1 MFYRT
6 YIKLC
11 ISLLIF
17 LIIESCIT
25 RKSISNKQSYNEINI
40 SYCFMLDDFENIFQI
55 NNNKVFVFRKNT
67 NLKINSID
75 TIDCLKLSKNENAK
89 IIYSINNVINLN
101 DKYINN
107 QVLDGIEWKIDI
119 NYDGKEKTIEI
130 FNSCV
135 PQVDSLFIIVNSILE
150 KKIKKIPLTC
160 EYSN

>member
-1 MFYRT
+1 
-6 YIKLC
+6 
-11 ISLLIF
+11 
-17 LIIESCIT
+17 
-25 RKSISNKQSYNEINI
+25 
-40 SYCFMLDDFENIFQI
+40 MLDDFENIFQI